1 MKYIEIIDKI
11 RELNPGIKII
21 TGDPNTDKKAYYRI
35 YATADGK
42 RLELPK
48 DVHLVD
54 NSTSVEVDEDEYALE
69 IENLLEP
76 EMRLAEALGF
86 RVIKA
91 KEPDIWGNVIWNIKN
106 SEGAIV
112 GYIECYQERV
122 YDKANGDFYL
132 KNWYEM
138 SIETSRYGYKSK
150 REIYDRND
158 NLVVD
163 SIPKIEMRVTESSGK
178 VSDIEFSIEDG
189 TLRLYAPYKTS
200 ESRVLECLD
209 YEDGNMYRYL
219 HQENSKDSK
228 YHSHYEII
236 GRYNPESGSTHVD
249 FSETGK
255 NNGPYK
261 FKGTPEELAKENKK
275 GIEFFNNVR
284 AWLKNYLSLNDE
296 DMFSILISDDVI
308 EKYNL
313 SMFFGETDKT
323 KKGDKEL
330 EKADL

>member
-1 MKYIEIIDKI
+1 MKYIEIIDEI
-11 RELNPGIKII
+11 RRKNPGIKII
-21 TGDPNTDKKAYYRI
+21 IGDPNTDKKAYYRI
-35 YATADGK
+35 YAAASGSK
-42 RLELPK
+42 LELPK
-48 DVHLVD
+48 DVHFV
-54 NSTSVEVDEDEYALE
+54 NNGVSVEVDEDEYALE
-69 IENLLEP
+69 IKNLLEP

-86 RVIKA
+86 RVVKA
-91 KEPDIWGNVIWNIKN
+91 KELDFYGNVIWNIKN
-106 SEGAIV
+106 SEGDTV
-112 GYIECYQERV
+112 GYIKCFQERV
-122 YDKANGDFYL
+122 YDKATEDFYL
-132 KNWYEM
+132 KDWYEM

-158 NLVVD
+158 NLIVD

-178 VSDIEFSIEDG
+178 VSDIDFSIEDG

-236 GRYNPESGSTHVD
+236 GRYNPKSGSTHVD

-284 AWLKNYLSLNDE
+284 NWLKDYLSLDE
-296 DMFSILISDDVI
+296 DIFSILISEDVI

-313 SMFFGETDKT
+313 SMFFGGADID

-330 EKADL
+330 EKTDL